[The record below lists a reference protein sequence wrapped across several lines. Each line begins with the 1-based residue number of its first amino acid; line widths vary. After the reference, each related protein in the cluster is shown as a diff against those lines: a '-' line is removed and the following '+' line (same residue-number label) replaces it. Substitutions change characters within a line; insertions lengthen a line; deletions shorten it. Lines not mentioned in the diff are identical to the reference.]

1 MSVEHA
7 TQADFGVKVLES
19 PTPVLVDFWAAWCG
33 PCRAVAPV
41 LDALATEQS
50 GKLKVVKVNV
60 DEERALAS
68 KFEIRSIPTF
78 MLFKDGKAVDLAMGA
93 LPKPMLEQ
101 FVAPHLVG
109 ARLQ

>member
-7 TQADFGVKVLES
+7 TQADFGEKVLQA

-33 PCRAVAPV
+33 PCRAVAPA
-41 LDALATEQS
+41 LEALATERL

-60 DEERALAS
+60 DEERSLATM
-68 KFEIRSIPTF
+68 FQIRSIPTL
-78 MLFKDGKAVDLAMGA
+78 MLFKGGKAVDVAMGA

-101 FVAPHLVG
+101 FVGRHL
-109 ARLQ
+109 Q